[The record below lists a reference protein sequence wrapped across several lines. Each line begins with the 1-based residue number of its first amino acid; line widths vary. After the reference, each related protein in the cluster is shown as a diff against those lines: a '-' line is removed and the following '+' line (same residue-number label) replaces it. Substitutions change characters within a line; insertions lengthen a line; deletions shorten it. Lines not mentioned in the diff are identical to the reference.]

1 MGVRSSRS
9 KTRRRSD
16 GGYSGFVRGW
26 MGSEMGDCWIPVK
39 DTVCEDLEQ
48 PLVLGDEFN
57 SMSLSDL
64 ELQNNLNVESQAG
77 DN

>member
-1 MGVRSSRS
+1 
-9 KTRRRSD
+9 
-16 GGYSGFVRGW
+16 